1 MLTTIFDIAV
11 VPLLV
16 ALVLLVL
23 SFLVQPF
30 YEQWYPYYYYRAR
43 VVLFGILVTS
53 ATIFYYSDTLIDLT
67 GRGIDFSGR
76 RVSVSLMVETFLIS
90 TFYATVLFHYLAGL
104 FGHLITNLNLGRLSI
119 FARNWAK
126 VIDYVYL
133 LISLLSLSRIV
144 MSVSGVVTN
153 DADNI
158 TVIVSLTVALS
169 IALALRLTK
178 TTIEILSWDK
188 PRTSRP
194 KWGWVPLLPAGVA
207 NPGKPDSTSGSP
219 SP

>member
-1 MLTTIFDIAV
+1 MLTTILHIAV

-23 SFLVQPF
+23 SFLVLPF
-30 YEQWYPYYYYRAR
+30 YEQWYPYYYHRTRA
-43 VVLFGILVTS
+43 VLFGISVTS
-53 ATIFYYSDTLIDLT
+53 ATIFYYSATLIDLT
-67 GRGIDFSGR
+67 GRGVDFSGR
-76 RVSVSLMVETFLIS
+76 RVSVSLLAGTFLIS
-90 TFYATVLFHYLAGL
+90 VFYATVLFHYLAGL
-104 FGHLITNLNLGRLSI
+104 FGHLISNLNIGRLSI
-119 FARNWAK
+119 FARNWVK

-144 MSVSGVVTN
+144 MSVSGVDAN
-153 DADNI
+153 DANNI
-158 TVIVSLTVALS
+158 TVMIYSTVALS

-194 KWGWVPLLPAGVA
+194 KWSWVPLLPAGVR
-207 NPGKPDSTSGSP
+207 
-219 SP
+219 